1 MYCWLEEISSC
12 LLPDRTSGRMH
23 VVFAIEHT
31 TLKAETETTHRHYLF
46 YGQDISE
53 QSWCPAAHTAP
64 GAVTNSAVPEKQ
76 NGNEILIRASINC
89 AEFERSVLLHLHLH
103 PPLHHLGCCCL
114 PGSGPFPRISRHPN
128 SVFWSKRPAPS
139 LIYIF

>member
-1 MYCWLEEISSC
+1 MLYLLLNTQLLKLKQRQCTVTSC
-12 LLPDRTSGRMH
+12 FMARTS
-23 VVFAIEHT
+23 AS
-31 TLKAETETTHRHYLF
+31 TEQCHQQEPLLA
-46 YGQDISE
+46 E

-64 GAVTNSAVPEKQ
+64 GAVTNTAVPAKQ
-76 NGNEILIRASINC
+76 KGNEILIRASINC